1 MGRMKEMF
9 EELRQREI
17 NEMIGFRNYTEYL
30 NHKYAPQL
38 KDKKKFEDKKELI
51 K

>member
-17 NEMIGFRNYTEYL
+17 NEIIGFRNYTEYL
-30 NHKYAPQL
+30 NHKYAPQP
-38 KDKKKFEDKKELI
+38 KDKKNVENRKEV
-51 K
+51 KR